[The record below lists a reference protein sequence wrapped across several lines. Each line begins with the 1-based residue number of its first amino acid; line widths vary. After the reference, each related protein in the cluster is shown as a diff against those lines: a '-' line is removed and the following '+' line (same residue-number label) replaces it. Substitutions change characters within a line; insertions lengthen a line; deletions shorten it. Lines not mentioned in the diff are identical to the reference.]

1 MSASDESWHK
11 VPWHLCQPRFY
22 KAGWSIGNHCKGDY
36 PGKDDAHSVGAEAHR
51 ILPELHEVHCQVDSA
66 ERPLLYRTSEAAI
79 TKRLYTED

>member
-51 ILPELHEVHCQVDSA
+51 ILPELHEVHCQVDSGGKTPVVQN
-66 ERPLLYRTSEAAI
+66 ERGRDHEEAVH
-79 TKRLYTED
+79 